1 MASIIS
7 VDTLQDSAGS
17 NEITTANV
25 KTAFDDRV
33 KSWVNFNGTG
43 SIASRDS
50 LNVASL
56 TDVSTGQYDV
66 TFTSSMNNASYS
78 FVTDASTTSGGTST
92 VISLAGSGA
101 GGTTL
106 TTKYRIYTLTGG
118 GSTFTDIPFINSNVH
133 GDLA

>member
-33 KSWVNFNGTG
+33 KAWANLNGTG
-43 SIASRDS
+43 TIALRDS
-50 LNVASL
+50 VNVAS
-56 TDVSTGQYDV
+56 
-66 TFTSSMNNASYS
+66 
-78 FVTDASTTSGGTST
+78 VTDNGTGIYTFNFSNDMANTNYSTTSASRNRATGSNNSYTATS
-92 VISLAGSGA
+92 S
-101 GGTTL
+101 
-106 TTKYRIYTLTGG
+106 KRIELWEPA
-118 GSTFTDIPFINSNVH
+118 SSPALSDTDEIAATIH

>member
-33 KSWVNFNGTG
+33 KASINFNGTG
-43 SIASRDS
+43 TVAIRYS
-50 LNVASL
+50 LNVASIVDNTTGDYTTNL
-56 TDVSTGQYDV
+56 TNDMSDADYTVTTGTGGD
-66 TFTSSMNNASYS
+66 TNADNVRTPKNSGSLAAGS
-78 FVTDASTTSGGTST
+78 FSCNTVITGTS
-92 VISLAGSGA
+92 INDA
-101 GGTTL
+101 
-106 TTKYRIYTLTGG
+106 KYVYQT
-118 GSTFTDIPFINSNVH
+118 VH